1 MYPYIVND
9 PFWDPISGIPHETMG
24 HLRESL
30 ASKDPAP
37 EKMSLS
43 LSRACP
49 KVLLRMVFSQ
59 SPNIYWLVVLTILK
73 NMKVSWGYYS
83 QYMEK
88 VKKCSKPPDDSCWG
102 QFNFFTTH
110 STNKSHVLETGM
122 WDQHPASS
130 SYSCVIIRSVHYWT
144 NKEPQSYHHRSYRIF
159 HIWCS
164 MKEFPLTVRSL

>member
-1 MYPYIVND
+1 MDNGSQNGSFTIFMDFMYPYIVND

-59 SPNIYWLVVLTILK
+59 SPNIY
-73 NMKVSWGYYS
+73 
-83 QYMEK
+83 
-88 VKKCSKPPDDSCWG
+88 
-102 QFNFFTTH
+102 
-110 STNKSHVLETGM
+110 
-122 WDQHPASS
+122 
-130 SYSCVIIRSVHYWT
+130 
-144 NKEPQSYHHRSYRIF
+144 
-159 HIWCS
+159 
-164 MKEFPLTVRSL
+164 

>member
-83 QYMEK
+83 QYMENLF
-88 VKKCSKPPDDSCWG
+88 G
-102 QFNFFTTH
+102 F
-110 STNKSHVLETGM
+110 
-122 WDQHPASS
+122 
-130 SYSCVIIRSVHYWT
+130 VIPSGYV
-144 NKEPQSYHHRSYRIF
+144 N
-159 HIWCS
+159 
-164 MKEFPLTVRSL
+164 SLLLKMAIEIVDLPIENGDVP